1 MGSWAWRKQT
11 AEGRVI
17 GMGSMDYDWTSDATV
32 FAYFFS
38 YAIANRT
45 TVVQASP
52 DGKWYAL
59 ITMSDPGPES
69 LCKYVFI
76 YVVQEGDTFET
87 TGGKVIDH
95 VKPGDLIRMTWDLDS
110 PYETDDSKL
119 RYMYF
124 PRRVASINSDGLLVK
139 NSPHYEDL
147 LEAATRDPSDYC
159 CQTCCYTC
167 ACFMSGPERVDFQV
181 KHVSDR
187 QTFKSSA
194 VPPTGEFIDRK
205 IGEAEDEF
213 DD

>member
-1 MGSWAWRKQT
+1 
-11 AEGRVI
+11 
-17 GMGSMDYDWTSDATV
+17 MGSMDYDWTSDATV

-38 YAIANRT
+38 YVIANRT

-59 ITMSDPGPES
+59 ITFSDPGPES

-76 YVVQEGDTFET
+76 YVVQEGDIFET
-87 TGGKVIDH
+87 PDGEVIEH
-95 VKPGDLIRMTWDLDS
+95 VQPGDLVRLTWNLDD
-110 PYETDDSKL
+110 PYETDESKL
-119 RYMYF
+119 KYMYF
-124 PRRVASINSDGLLVK
+124 PRRVASINSDDGSLEK

-147 LEAATRDPSDYC
+147 VAAATRSASGYC

-167 ACFMSGPERVDFQV
+167 ACCMSGPERVDFQV

-194 VPPTGEFIDRK
+194 VPPTGEVIDRK
-205 IGEAEDEF
+205 IEEAGGETGYGSI
-213 DD
+213 